1 MAITT
6 TIGLFLGGATALD
19 SFVQGRSMTNEAL
32 RGLEEFEAQK
42 LVNNYERLSPS
53 LDAEFTALS
62 GFSEQQAGLVD
73 VAQNLNA
80 ADAQALMSTG
90 QEQIGKQRLD
100 MYNQMRKEQ
109 RNFDVM
115 EAQEEGVIRTMQE
128 ERDRFRVQ
136 TLQEQLAAGQE
147 MKYSALEGMTKGLIG
162 VGMAKEDRLAGLGI
176 DPIAARKQRIADGTA
191 TYADYLN
198 EGQFGELFN
207 RTRKNNSGN
216 ISQSNE
222 YFDVES
228 ILNLDKPGINL
239 YNPDGSIRFNLLPE

>member
-19 SFVQGRSMTNEAL
+19 SLVQGRSMTNEAL

-42 LVNNYERLSPS
+42 LVNNYEGLSPS

-62 GFSEQQAGLVD
+62 GFSEQQAGAVD

-80 ADAQALMSTG
+80 ADALAIMSTS

-109 RNFDVM
+109 RGFDVM
-115 EAQEEGVIRTMQE
+115 TAQEEGVIRTMQE

-147 MKYSALEGMTKGLIG
+147 MKYQALEGVTKGLIG

-176 DPIAARKQRIADGTA
+176 DPIAARKQRITDGEA
-191 TYADYLN
+191 TYQDYLN
-198 EGQFGELFN
+198 EGMFKDAFNTFRGRNEGGDSTATNDLFN
-207 RTRKNNSGN
+207 EDRFKS
-216 ISQSNE
+216 
-222 YFDVES
+222 
-228 ILNLDKPGINL
+228 GINL
-239 YNPDGSIRFNLLPE
+239 YNPDGSFRFPLLSE

>member
-19 SFVQGRSMTNEAL
+19 SFIQGRSMTNEAL

-128 ERDRFRVQ
+128 ERDRFRLQ

-147 MKYSALEGMTKGLIG
+147 MKYSALEGVTKGLIG

-176 DPIAARKQRIADGTA
+176 DPIAARKQRISDGTA
-191 TYADYLN
+191 TYQDYLN
-198 EGQFGELFN
+198 EGMLGEIFKTDGENN
-207 RTRKNNSGN
+207 RRNRRFANDFDAYLNSSRP
-216 ISQSNE
+216 I
-222 YFDVES
+222 
-228 ILNLDKPGINL
+228 
-239 YNPDGSIRFNLLPE
+239 